1 MNKSLRIIAISLIST
16 FFIFCTS
23 CFAVNIDMNLSSNM
37 IDSTSN
43 TTYNSEAASSTQ
55 SNESNVTQNLVSGQT
70 STVSKNTN
78 IPDILQ
84 ALPESELGLTNILN
98 ILLIAIG
105 LVLILLSIAIFIR
118 LKH

>member
-37 IDSTSN
+37 VDSTSN
-43 TTYNSEAASSTQ
+43 TTYNGEAASSTQ

-78 IPDILQ
+78 IVICKDKSKITSKLNK
-84 ALPESELGLTNILN
+84 AIELGIKV
-98 ILLIAIG
+98 IEKDEFIKEY
-105 LVLILLSIAIFIR
+105 LV
-118 LKH
+118 